1 MYNLETLI
9 KAILSKKPMTGY
21 DISKRIYATTGN
33 SHQQIYRALNK
44 LLVQGELTCKLIPQE
59 GKPDKKVYTFIGNSS
74 SLVQKTKATDFTK
87 TSMAYELAT
96 RDVINGTSTCGE
108 YLSAMREAE
117 QKVLAKLLPE
127 GN

>member
-9 KAILSKKPMTGY
+9 KAILVKKPMTGY
-21 DISKRIYATTGN
+21 DISKHIYATTGN
-33 SHQQIYRALNK
+33 SHQQVYRVLNK

-59 GKPDKKVYTFIGNSS
+59 GKPDKKVYTFVGDSS
-74 SLVQKTKATDFTK
+74 SLVQKSKATDFTK

-96 RDVINGTSTCGE
+96 RDAINGTSTCGK
-108 YLSAMREAE
+108 YLQGMKEAE
-117 QKVLAKLLPE
+117 ERLLAKLLPE